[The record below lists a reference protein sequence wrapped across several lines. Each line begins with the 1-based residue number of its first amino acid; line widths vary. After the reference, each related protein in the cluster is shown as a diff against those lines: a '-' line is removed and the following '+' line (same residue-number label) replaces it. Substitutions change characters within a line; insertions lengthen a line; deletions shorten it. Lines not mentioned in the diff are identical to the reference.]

1 MRKKYRPFKEVRRFA
16 RSLGLKSYTEWTV
29 YRKST
34 KRPDDIPTDPRSIY
48 SKEFQ
53 GYPDFLATGNIA
65 NKNRKFLP
73 YQKARQ
79 YVHKLGLKSQKYWR
93 KFIKSGK
100 LPENIPK
107 DPGKSYKNK
116 GWKGMGD
123 WLGTGT
129 LAPKD
134 RMYRPF
140 NEAKKFVHSLK
151 LKIWIEWEE
160 KYCKSGKL
168 PKDIPANPR
177 GVYKEWKGRKDWLGP
192 LANNIRYEE
201 FVPFSKARK
210 YARSLQLKSQR
221 EWFEHCE
228 NNKLPF
234 PIRIF
239 VDVAYKNK
247 GWISWDDFLGS
258 GTISGLKKSQNWP
271 PWKDAKKEYQKLAK
285 KHGLKGMS
293 DWREFSKTHRRE
305 LEKINL
311 PANPWRVYTKERV
324 WRKMR

>member
-1 MRKKYRPFKEVRRFA
+1 MTWRSFKQARKFA

-34 KRPDDIPTDPRSIY
+34 KKPDDIPTDPRIIY
-48 SKEFQ
+48 KNEFQ

-79 YVHKLGLKSQKYWR
+79 YVHKLALKDTTEWK
-93 KFIKSGK
+93 KFCESGK
-100 LPENIPK
+100 LPKNIPK
-107 DPGKSYKNK
+107 DPNKSYANK
-116 GWKGMGD
+116 GWTHMRD
-123 WLGTGT
+123 WLGTST
-129 LAPKD
+129 YPMRNRK
-134 RMYRPF
+134 YRTF
-140 NEAKKFVHSLK
+140 EDARRFIHRLK
-151 LKIWIEWEE
+151 LRSVGDWYA
-160 KYCKSGKL
+160 YCKSGKK
-168 PKDIPANPR
+168 PDDIPSDPR
-177 GVYKEWKGRKDWLGP
+177 PRRIFKGKFEGWQDWLGP
-192 LANNIRYEE
+192 LANHPRYEKL
-201 FVPFSKARK
+201 VPFSKARK

-221 EWFEHCE
+221 EWFEHYE
-228 NNKLPF
+228 NNELPF

-247 GWISWDDFLGS
+247 GWKSWDDFLGS
-258 GTISGLKKSQNWP
+258 GTISFLKKSQNWP

-285 KHGLKGMS
+285 KHGLKGMG
-293 DWREFSKTHRRE
+293 DWRQFSKTHRRE

-324 WRKMR
+324 WRKMK